1 MKLAREF
8 NRPDWR
14 NMLAGMSSS
23 EFAEWGRFYSDQYFQ
38 TDQLDTH
45 FSRLS
50 HLVVSMLCKDT
61 DATPRDFSLLNP
73 PVEIPAPG
81 EMDDDTIMSVAESLG
96 GMRYGPGSG

>member
-23 EFAEWGRFYSDQYFQ
+23 EFAEWGSFYGHQYFNS
-38 TDQLDTH
+38 DLIDNH

-50 HLVVSMLCKDT
+50 HLVVSMLCADT
-61 DATPRDFSLLNP
+61 ELTPRHFSLLNP
-73 PVEIPAPG
+73 PEQAQE
-81 EMDDDTIMSVAESLG
+81 EMDDDTMMSLAESLG

>member
-1 MKLAREF
+1 
-8 NRPDWR
+8 
-14 NMLAGMSSS
+14 MLAGMSSS
-23 EFAEWGRFYSDQYFQ
+23 EFAEWGRFYSQQYFQ

-61 DATPRDFSLLNP
+61 EATPRDFSLLNP
-73 PVEIPAPG
+73 PVEMQTPG

>member
-14 NMLAGMSSS
+14 NMLAGMSST
-23 EFAEWGRFYSDQYFQ
+23 EFAEWGRFYSYQYFQ

-50 HLVVSMLCKDT
+50 HLVVSMLCKDA

-73 PVEIPAPG
+73 PVDMQAG